1 MTKYA
6 IVTGASPCSIG
17 FLAAKKLASP
27 DYGYKVI
34 LACRNS
40 QKGHEA
46 EELIRFAYPS
56 SEVVYMQLDLGSFE
70 SIRMF
75 VDDVHKLDGGA
86 IVDPNK
92 TSGSS
97 LNILVNNAGIGW
109 GQITPFVETSD
120 NLEEIVGVNHFG
132 TFLLTQLLLDD
143 LKRSEDGASIVIVSS
158 SLHEYNERM
167 TKNDNKDSKNNS
179 KGQDEEENDNNDKKK
194 KLVLPNF
201 PDGILQS
208 KENYD
213 GFKAYQISKLCNLWF
228 TYELQ
233 RRLDEEATMGSTTTT
248 PSSII
253 KVNAVSPGF
262 IPTTGLTRRA
272 GWMGIFFME
281 YILDPWRY
289 IGMGV
294 TRSPEDGAEVIVQ
307 AATASDDSGGKYFS
321 LPKGKESV
329 ITSIASSDESRDETK
344 AKELWELSLK
354 TCRM

>member
-27 DYGYKVI
+27 EYGYKVI

-46 EELIRFAYPS
+46 EKLIRSTYPS

-86 IVDPNK
+86 IVDPNNK
-92 TSGSS
+92 SGSS

-109 GQITPFVETSD
+109 GKITPFVETSD

-167 TKNDNKDSKNNS
+167 AKNDIKDSKNNH
-179 KGQDEEENDNNDKKK
+179 KDQDEEEDDSNDKKK

-213 GFKAYQISKLCNLWF
+213 GFKAYQVSKLCNLWF

-233 RRLDEEATMGSTTTT
+233 RRLEEEATTGSATT
-248 PSSII
+248 PYFTI

-262 IPTTGLTRRA
+262 IPSTGLTRRA
-272 GWMGIFFME
+272 GWMGTFFLQ

-307 AATASDDSGGKYFS
+307 AATTSDGGGGKYFT

-354 TCRM
+354 TCKM